1 LPLGK
6 RDAHF
11 LTGYERRRHSDQ
23 YRWSLER
30 PMVTEAFDVYGLGQ
44 CALDYIGTVD
54 AYPEP
59 DLKCEIADLVI
70 QGGGPVATA
79 LVALA
84 RWGASCVFA
93 GVIGDDFF
101 GRMIRASLDDEGVD
115 TSQILVRERAGS
127 QFAFALAEP
136 KTGRRTIFWRRPTGP
151 RPRPEEIDCS
161 LIRRARVFHTDGLF
175 PEACLAGAR
184 AARAAGVPVVV
195 DAGTLREGILE
206 LARVSDYFLA
216 SETFSRAFVGDDK
229 PVETCRRLAEL
240 GPRVTGVTLGE
251 RGYVAL
257 ADGRILERPAYQ
269 VHAVD
274 TTGCGDV
281 FHGGFTYGLLRCWD
295 VEKSLEFAAWAAAMV
310 SLKLGGRAGI
320 PSLADAKAWGE
331 RR

>member
-1 LPLGK
+1 MLK
-6 RDAHF
+6 QD
-11 LTGYERRRHSDQ
+11 
-23 YRWSLER
+23 
-30 PMVTEAFDVYGLGQ
+30 FDVYGLGQ

-59 DLKCEIADLVI
+59 DVKCEISDLVI

-93 GVIGDDFF
+93 GVLGDDLF

-115 TSQILVRERAGS
+115 TSQILVREKAGS

-151 RPRPEEIDCS
+151 RPRPEEIDFS
-161 LIRRARVFHTDGLF
+161 IIRRARVFHTDGLF
-175 PEACLAGAR
+175 AEACLAGAR
-184 AARAAGVPVVV
+184 AAKAARVPVVV

-206 LARVSDYFLA
+206 LAGASDYFLA
-216 SETFSRAFVGDDK
+216 SEGFSRAFVGGDK

-251 RGYVAL
+251 KGYVAL
-257 ADGRILERPAYQ
+257 AEGKVMERPAYRVQ
-269 VHAVD
+269 AVD

-281 FHGGFTYGLLRCWD
+281 FHGAFTYGLLQGWN
-295 VEKSLEFAAWAAAMV
+295 VEKSLDFAAWAAAMA

-320 PSLADAKAWGE
+320 PSLAEVREWCDS
-331 RR
+331 R

>member
-1 LPLGK
+1 
-6 RDAHF
+6 
-11 LTGYERRRHSDQ
+11 
-23 YRWSLER
+23 
-30 PMVTEAFDVYGLGQ
+30 MVKEAFDVYGLGQ

-59 DLKCEIADLVI
+59 DVKCEMSDLVI

-84 RWGASCVFA
+84 RWGVSCVFA
-93 GVIGDDFF
+93 GVIGDDLF
-101 GRMIRASLDDEGVD
+101 GRMIRGFLDEEGVD
-115 TSQILVRERAGS
+115 TSQILVREGAGS

-151 RPRPEEIDCS
+151 RPRPEEIDCN
-161 LIRRARVFHTDGLF
+161 LIRQARIFHTDGLF

-184 AARAAGVPVVV
+184 SAKAAGVPVVV
-195 DAGTLREGILE
+195 DAGTLREGILD

-216 SETFSRAFVGDDK
+216 SETFSRALVGGGK

-257 ADGRILERPAYQ
+257 AEGRVLERPAYQ
-269 VHAVD
+269 VQAVD

-281 FHGGFTYGLLRCWD
+281 FHGGFTYGLLQGWN

-310 SLKLGGRAGI
+310 SLKLGGREGI
-320 PSLADAKAWGE
+320 PRLTEVRAW
-331 RR
+331 RASRDR

>member
-1 LPLGK
+1 
-6 RDAHF
+6 
-11 LTGYERRRHSDQ
+11 
-23 YRWSLER
+23 
-30 PMVTEAFDVYGLGQ
+30 MVKQAFDVYGLGQ

-54 AYPEP
+54 AYPKP
-59 DLKCEIADLVI
+59 DVKCEMSDLVI

-84 RWGASCVFA
+84 RWGVSCVFA
-93 GVIGDDFF
+93 GVLGDDLF
-101 GRMIRASLDDEGVD
+101 GSMIRASLDEEGVD

-136 KTGRRTIFWRRPTGP
+136 GTGRRTIFWRRPTGP
-151 RPRPEEIDCS
+151 RPRPEEIDFS
-161 LIRRARVFHTDGLF
+161 LVRRARVFHTDGLF

-184 AARAAGVPVVV
+184 AAKAAGVPVVV
-195 DAGTLREGILE
+195 DTGTLREGILD

-216 SETFSRAFVGDDK
+216 SETFSRAFVGGDQ

-240 GPRVTGVTLGE
+240 GPRVTAVTLGE

-257 ADGRILERPAYQ
+257 AEGKILERPAYQ
-269 VHAVD
+269 VEAMD

-281 FHGGFTYGLLRCWD
+281 FHGGFTYGLLQGWH
-295 VEKSLEFAAWAAAMV
+295 VEKSLDFAAWAAAMV

-320 PSLADAKAWGE
+320 PSLTEVRAWCVSKA
-331 RR
+331 R